1 MEWIPNTSGVYQI
14 RNIVNGKV
22 YVGSAVYLRRR
33 WNRHLSYLRNNAHA
47 NKKLQYAFNKYGENN
62 FVFEILEEVSDKTQ
76 LTAVEQKYIDKLDAV
91 HSGYNIRLIAESNLG
106 LKYSEEAKAH
116 MREAQSHRSE
126 ETKRRMLEARRRRP
140 PISEETR
147 QKMKEAQSHRS
158 EETRKR
164 MGDALRGR
172 TIPDEVKQRISE
184 TLRNKVRA
192 SEKPVFCVE
201 LNKRYKNITV
211 ASRETNTCRSSI
223 VRCLRGKRHT
233 AGGYHWKE
241 IS

>member
-1 MEWIPNTSGVYQI
+1 M
-14 RNIVNGKV
+14 
-22 YVGSAVYLRRR
+22 
-33 WNRHLSYLRNNAHA
+33 
-47 NKKLQYAFNKYGENN
+47 
-62 FVFEILEEVSDKTQ
+62 FEILEEVSDKTQ
-76 LTAVEQKYIDKLDAV
+76 LTAIEQKYIDKLDAV

-106 LKYSEEAKAH
+106 LKYSEEARAH
-116 MREAQSHRSE
+116 MR
-126 ETKRRMLEARRRRP
+126 
-140 PISEETR
+140 
-147 QKMKEAQSHRS
+147 EAQSHRS

-184 TLRNKVRA
+184 TLRNKVRV

-223 VRCLRGKRHT
+223 VGCLQGKRHT
-233 AGGYHWKE
+233 AGGYHWEE